1 MPLSAKDIMN
11 ADVVVARDEM
21 SVHQL
26 AILLETN
33 QVSGV
38 PVLGADDRLVGVVS
52 TSDILLTD
60 EAFGDDV
67 VLDSDYHSQLT
78 TEGAWD
84 LDDFDAEKQGDV
96 MVRDIMSSTVITAS
110 SSTPIAELAEIM
122 YSRHVHRVVIVDD
135 DRLAGIVSTLDI
147 LKVVK
152 EGTVS

>member
-1 MPLSAKDIMN
+1 MPLRAKDIMN
-11 ADVVVARDEM
+11 VDVVVARDAM

-38 PVLGADDRLVGVVS
+38 PVLGVDDKLVGVVS

-60 EAFGDDV
+60 EAFSEGV

-84 LDDFDAEKQGDV
+84 LDDFDAEKQADI
-96 MVRDIMSSTVITAS
+96 MVRDIMSPAIITAQ
-110 SSTPIAELAEIM
+110 STAPIAELAEIM
-122 YSRHVHRVVIVDD
+122 YSKHIHRVVILEDG
-135 DRLAGIVSTLDI
+135 RLVGIVSTLDI
-147 LKVVK
+147 LKAVM
-152 EGTVS
+152 EGKVS

>member
-1 MPLSAKDIMN
+1 MSLRAKDIMN
-11 ADVVVARDEM
+11 ADVVVARDAM

-38 PVLGADDRLVGVVS
+38 PVLDTDDKLVGVVS

-60 EAFGDDV
+60 EAFGEGI

-84 LDDFDAEKQGDV
+84 LDEFDAEKQAV
-96 MVRDIMSSTVITAS
+96 A
-110 SSTPIAELAEIM
+110 L
-122 YSRHVHRVVIVDD
+122 
-135 DRLAGIVSTLDI
+135 RLTWKRGII
-147 LKVVK
+147 R
-152 EGTVS
+152 